1 MTDLHQSKEWADF
14 LTSQGWLVEDLDG
27 AKAYIRKLPLYGSVV
42 KIQRP
47 QIIPPIKTIDK
58 IAQKYRALF
67 VKLEPE
73 ISKQKFP
80 DEEQLEGFEL
90 DKAPNLPTKTL
101 VLELSKSKKELWK
114 ALSRDTRRDIEEA
127 KNHQISIT
135 CYQAGDRNF
144 GQALN
149 DFFQLH
155 SETGHRQGFWTPNF
169 RQLKTKIEVFGKNA
183 ILFLAYPKPYP
194 PNPKPLAGALI
205 LIHDATAYYHHTATS
220 ITGRRLQATY
230 LMMWRI
236 IQKTKDL
243 ELRALD
249 LGSIY
254 DTRYHRATKSWR
266 SFGVFKTKWSK
277 HEVEYPMPLIK
288 YYHPAVKLIFRL
300 DSLLFN

>member
-1 MTDLHQSKEWADF
+1 MVDLHQSKEWADF
-14 LTSQGWLVEDLDG
+14 LTSQGWMVEDLDG
-27 AKAYIRKLPLYGSVV
+27 AKAYIRKLPLYGSVI

-58 IAQKYRALF
+58 IAQKHHALF
-67 VKLEPE
+67 VKLEPDV
-73 ISKQKFP
+73 SNKQQK
-80 DEEQLEGFEL
+80 LSHEGFEL

-101 VLELSKSKKELWK
+101 ILELSKSKKELWK
-114 ALSRDTRRDIEEA
+114 VLSKDTRHDIEEA

-135 CYQAGDRNF
+135 YYQAGDRNF
-144 GQALN
+144 SQALN

-183 ILFLAYPKPYP
+183 ILFLAYPKTCPS
-194 PNPKPLAGALI
+194 NPKPLAGALI
-205 LIHDATAYYHHTATS
+205 LIHGATAYYHHTATS

-230 LMMWRI
+230 LMMWKI
-236 IQKTKDL
+236 IQKAKS
-243 ELRALD
+243 LRLKALD
-249 LGSIY
+249 LGSTY
-254 DTRYHRATKSWR
+254 DPRYHRATKSWR
-266 SFGVFKTKWSK
+266 SFSVFKTKWSK

-288 YYHPAVKLIFRL
+288 YYHPAVKLILKL

>member
-1 MTDLHQSKEWADF
+1 MADLHQSKEWADF
-14 LTSQGWLVEDLDG
+14 LTSQSWIVEDLDG
-27 AKAYIRKLPLYGSVV
+27 AKAYIRKLPLYGSVI

-47 QIIPPIKTIDK
+47 QIVPPIKTIDK
-58 IAQKYRALF
+58 TAQKYHALF
-67 VKLEPE
+67 VKLEPDV
-73 ISKQKFP
+73 SNKQ
-80 DEEQLEGFEL
+80 QRLSSEGFEL

-135 CYQAGDRNF
+135 WYQAGDKNF

-149 DFFQLH
+149 DFSQLH

-169 RQLKTKIEVFGKNA
+169 RQLKTKTEVFGKNA

-194 PNPKPLAGALI
+194 SNLKPLAGALI

-220 ITGRRLQATY
+220 TAGRMLRATY

-243 ELRALD
+243 ELKTLD

-254 DTRYHRATKSWR
+254 DTRYHRATKSWQKF
-266 SFGVFKTKWSK
+266 SIFKKKWRGR
-277 HEVEYPMPLIK
+277 EVEYPPPLIK
-288 YYHPAVKLIFRL
+288 YYHPAVKLILGL